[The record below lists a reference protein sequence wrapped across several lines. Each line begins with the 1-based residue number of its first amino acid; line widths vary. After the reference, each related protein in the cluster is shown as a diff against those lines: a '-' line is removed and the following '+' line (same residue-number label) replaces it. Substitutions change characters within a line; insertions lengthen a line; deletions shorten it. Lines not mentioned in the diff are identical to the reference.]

1 MLYTGAQWAKK
12 LGLVQGTSLNRNTGL
27 LTILSSFALGTFVA
41 ASTTGKELVH
51 LLHPMF
57 QTAGTDTTTNTT
69 NNTNDY
75 SSTTTSSMSYQNRIL
90 LASNKTNESVD
101 DDDEKR
107 FDPQR
112 LRELRVTRRKSLMDN
127 LHTQGNGLS
136 GTFPFSVSYFLLC
149 VVANRTTI
157 PSIVH

>member
-1 MLYTGAQWAKK
+1 
-12 LGLVQGTSLNRNTGL
+12 
-27 LTILSSFALGTFVA
+27 
-41 ASTTGKELVH
+41 
-51 LLHPMF
+51 MF
-57 QTAGTDTTTNTT
+57 QTAGTDTTTNT
-69 NNTNDY
+69 TNDY

-90 LASNKTNESVD
+90 LASNNTNESVD

-136 GTFPFSVSYFLLC
+136 GTWLF
-149 VVANRTTI
+149 
-157 PSIVH
+157 